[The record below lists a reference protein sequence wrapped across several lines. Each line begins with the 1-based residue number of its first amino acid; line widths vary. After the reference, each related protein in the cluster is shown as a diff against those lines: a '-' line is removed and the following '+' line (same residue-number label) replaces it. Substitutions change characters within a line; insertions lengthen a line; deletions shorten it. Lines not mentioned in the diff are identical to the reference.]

1 MDAGEGSIGA
11 GGSNDEGGGTG
22 GRGDGA
28 GGKMGTTGE
37 SIGGGGG
44 VRGRLAGPDLVAGV
58 LGVGVLVSEFG
69 TTLLITLVT
78 DRGKHLCCQEI
89 KEYREYEYK

>member
-28 GGKMGTTGE
+28 GGIMGTTGR

-69 TTLLITLVT
+69 TTLLITLVP
-78 DRGKHLCCQEI
+78 DRGKNVVRRLRVQRI
-89 KEYREYEYK
+89 